1 MFNKFRIDLK
11 KVNIHFA
18 IEQLRIN
25 DFKSRNSNFVKIQ
38 GVNSKTILA
47 AQIIN
52 RQAKMFLGKRNK
64 LFKVL

>member
-1 MFNKFRIDLK
+1 VFRIDLK

-18 IEQLRIN
+18 IEQLRID
-25 DFKSRNSNFVKIQ
+25 DFKSRNKHFVKVK

-52 RQAKMFLGKRNK
+52 R
-64 LFKVL
+64 